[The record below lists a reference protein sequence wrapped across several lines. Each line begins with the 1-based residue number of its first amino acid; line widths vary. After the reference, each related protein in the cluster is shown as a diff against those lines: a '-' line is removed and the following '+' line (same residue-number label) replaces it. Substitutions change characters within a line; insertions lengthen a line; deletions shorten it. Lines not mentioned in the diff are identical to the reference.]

1 MSETPTLE
9 TTFLK
14 NLWDAREAAA
24 LAAKPLEL
32 LRYRSNLLGADL
44 RITNFGG
51 GNTSSKFDLPDP
63 LTGEPRRVMA
73 VKGSGGD
80 LASIGASG
88 FAVLYMD
95 KLNDLVGRYRGEA
108 HEDEMVG
115 YYPLC
120 AFGENRVAASIDT
133 ALHAFLPF
141 PHVDHLHPD
150 WAIALAASANG
161 QQKLDEFNKK
171 YGRRIAWV
179 PWQRPGFELAL
190 MLRKAVE
197 ANPGC
202 DGIVL
207 GGHGLFTWG
216 ETQEEAYLSSI
227 KTIDQMGEFVQDH
240 GQRAGSPLFG
250 GATAKTAANRAALVN
265 GILPYLRGA
274 VSSNRRV
281 IAHYDG
287 GEDAIAFA
295 NAKWAESLCQM
306 GTSCPDHFLRT
317 RISPL
322 YVPFDAATDALAALK
337 ARIAERLVQYR
348 QDYATYYKAHALP
361 DSPALRDSNP
371 SVVVIP
377 GLGLFGFGKDKR
389 EARITSEFFV
399 NAIHVMSG
407 ANALGAAAADKAK
420 GAPPQARHPGQ
431 AADFKSFE
439 NYVALPRSEAFKIED
454 WALEEAKLQRMPP
467 EREFSRKIVVVV
479 GGASGIGREV
489 ALQIAKRGGH
499 VVVADMNVA
508 SAEEAAKEA
517 AGLSSKEMVL
527 ATALDLTSRDSIAA
541 AFRATVDRFGGIDAI
556 VNTAAIYPTPAP
568 GTPPEE
574 TWAKAMHVNVT
585 SNYVLADEAAKILKD
600 QGLAASIVLTSS
612 ANAVVPKFGSEPY
625 DVSKAAINHLIR
637 ELAMGLGPLV
647 RVNGIAPATVVA
659 GSAMF
664 PKDRVM
670 VSLKKYEIAFDESE
684 SVESLRSK
692 LAEFYARRTITRRPI
707 LPVDCANAICWL
719 AGDQSAKTTGHV
731 IPVDGGLPEAFLQ
744 VAHGRHGN
752 LTRSHAKHPKIAKR
766 PYRKGLV
773 FFAVFGS
780 SRPSCEVCREA
791 DRSLPRRHLHQP
803 IVRVDVVDGFRRD
816 ELVLDEDGGRNRPPV
831 QDVERDGH
839 DFGAVLLG
847 KIRHRA
853 DEAGAHLAQF
863 GASFR

>member
-24 LAAKPLEL
+24 LEAKPLEL

-80 LASIGASG
+80 LASIGSSG
-88 FAVLYMD
+88 FAVLYME

-161 QQKLDEFNKK
+161 KQKLDEFNKK
-171 YGRRIAWV
+171 YGRRITWV

-197 ANPGC
+197 ATPGC

-216 ETQEEAYLSSI
+216 DTQQDAYVNSI

-240 GQRAGSPLFG
+240 AKRAGRPLFG
-250 GATAKTAANRAALVN
+250 GASAATAAGREALVN

-287 GEDAIAFA
+287 GEDASAFA
-295 NAKWAESLCQM
+295 NATWAESLCQM

-322 YVPFDAATDALAALK
+322 YVPFDGAADGLPALK
-337 ARIAERLVQYR
+337 TRIAERLVQYR
-348 QDYATYYKAHALP
+348 QDYAAYYKAHALP

-407 ANALGAAAADKAK
+407 ANALGAARS
-420 GAPPQARHPGQ
+420 GAPEGGPPQARHAAQ

-439 NYVALPRSEAFKIED
+439 NYVALPRSEAFKIEY

-467 EREFSRKIVVVV
+467 EREFSRKIVVVI

-499 VVVADMNVA
+499 VVVADMNAA

-517 AGLSSKEMVL
+517 AALSSKEMVL
-527 ATALDLTSRDSIAA
+527 ATALDLTSRESIAA
-541 AFRATVDRFGGIDAI
+541 AFRATVNRFGGIDAV

-637 ELAMGLGPLV
+637 ELAMGLGPVV

-692 LAEFYARRTITRRPI
+692 LADFYARRTITRRPI

-719 AGDQSAKTTGHV
+719 AGDESAKTTGHV
-731 IPVDGGLPEAFLQ
+731 IPVDGGLPEAFL
-744 VAHGRHGN
+744 R
-752 LTRSHAKHPKIAKR
+752 
-766 PYRKGLV
+766 
-773 FFAVFGS
+773 
-780 SRPSCEVCREA
+780 
-791 DRSLPRRHLHQP
+791 
-803 IVRVDVVDGFRRD
+803 
-816 ELVLDEDGGRNRPPV
+816 
-831 QDVERDGH
+831 
-839 DFGAVLLG
+839 
-847 KIRHRA
+847 
-853 DEAGAHLAQF
+853 
-863 GASFR
+863 

>member
-1 MSETPTLE
+1 MDTWSRPVSDTTTVE

-14 NLWDAREAAA
+14 DLWDEREALA
-24 LAAKPLEL
+24 LEQKPLEL

-63 LTGEPRRVMA
+63 LTGKPRRVMA

-80 LASIGASG
+80 LRSIGTSG

-95 KLNDLVGRYRGEA
+95 KLDDLVSRYRGEA

-115 YYPLC
+115 FYPLC

-161 QQKLDEFNKK
+161 KQKLDEFNQK
-171 YGRRIAWV
+171 YGRRIVWV

-190 MLRKAVE
+190 MLKRAVD

-216 ETQEEAYLSSI
+216 GTQRDAYVSSI

-240 GQRAGSPLFG
+240 AKRAGRPLFG
-250 GATAKTAANRAALVN
+250 GAVVEAAANRDALVTS
-265 GILPYLRGA
+265 ILPFLRGA

-281 IAHYDG
+281 IAHFEG
-287 GEDAIAFA
+287 GEDALGFA
-295 NAKWAESLCQM
+295 NSAWAESLCQM

-322 YVPFDAATDALAALK
+322 FVPWNAAKEGLDELK
-337 ARIAERLVQYR
+337 ARIAERLVTYR
-348 QDYATYYKAHALP
+348 KDYAAYYKAHALA

-377 GLGLFGFGKDKR
+377 GVGLFGFGKDKR

-399 NAIHVMSG
+399 NAIHVMAG
-407 ANALGAAAADKAK
+407 ANALGAALADAAK
-420 GAPPQARHPGQ
+420 GDPPQARRSEQ
-431 AADFKSFE
+431 AAEFRSFQ
-439 NYVALPRSEAFKIED
+439 NYVALPRSEAFRIEY

-467 EREFSRKIVVVV
+467 EREFSRKVVVVV

-489 ALQIAKRGGH
+489 AIQIARRGGH
-499 VVVADMNVA
+499 VVVADMNVGA
-508 SAEEAAKEA
+508 AEEAAQEA
-517 AGLSSKEMVL
+517 AAAASKELVL
-527 ATALDLTSRDSIAA
+527 AVALDLTSRESMAA
-541 AFRATVDRFGGIDAI
+541 AFRKALATFGGIDVV
-556 VNTAAIYPTPAP
+556 VNTAAIYPTPPP

-574 TWAKAMHVNVT
+574 VWAKAMHVNVT
-585 SNYVLADEAAKILKD
+585 SNFVLASEAASILKE
-600 QGLAASIVLTSS
+600 QKLPASIVLTSS
-612 ANAVVPKFGSEPY
+612 ANAVVPKHGSEAY

-637 ELAMGLGPLV
+637 ELAMGLGEHQI

-659 GSAMF
+659 GSSMF
-664 PKDRVM
+664 PRDRVIG
-670 VSLKKYEIAFDESE
+670 SLKKYEIAFEDSE
-684 SVESLRSK
+684 STESLRGK
-692 LAEFYARRTITRRPI
+692 LAEFYARRTLTRRPI
-707 LPVDCANAICWL
+707 LPEDCANAICWL

-731 IPVDGGLPEAFLQ
+731 IPVDGGLAEAFL
-744 VAHGRHGN
+744 R
-752 LTRSHAKHPKIAKR
+752 
-766 PYRKGLV
+766 
-773 FFAVFGS
+773 
-780 SRPSCEVCREA
+780 
-791 DRSLPRRHLHQP
+791 
-803 IVRVDVVDGFRRD
+803 
-816 ELVLDEDGGRNRPPV
+816 
-831 QDVERDGH
+831 
-839 DFGAVLLG
+839 
-847 KIRHRA
+847 
-853 DEAGAHLAQF
+853 
-863 GASFR
+863 

>member
-1 MSETPTLE
+1 MNTWSQLVSETSSVTVG
-9 TTFLK
+9 TTFCFLRD
-14 NLWDAREAAA
+14 LWNDRDAAA
-24 LAAKPLEL
+24 LESQPLEL
-32 LRYRSNLLGADL
+32 LRYRSNLLGDDL

-80 LASIGASG
+80 LRSIGTPG
-88 FAVLYMD
+88 FAVLYLD
-95 KLNDLVGRYRGEA
+95 KLNDLIGRYRGEA

-133 ALHAFLPF
+133 PLHAFLPF
-141 PHVDHLHPD
+141 AHVDHLHPD

-161 QQKLDEFNKK
+161 KEQLGEFNKK

-190 MLRKAVE
+190 MLKRTVE

-202 DGIVL
+202 DGILL

-216 ETQEEAYLSSI
+216 NTQREAYISSV

-240 GQRAGSPLFG
+240 AHRAGRPLFG
-250 GATAKTAANRAALVN
+250 GPSVVARAGRDDLVTA
-265 GILPYLRGA
+265 ILPFLRGA

-281 IAHYDG
+281 VAHFEG
-287 GEDAIAFA
+287 GEDALTFA
-295 NAKWAESLCQM
+295 NSRWAESLCQL

-322 YVPFDAATDALAALK
+322 YVPWTSASEGLAELK
-337 ARIAERLVQYR
+337 ERIRQQLVKYR
-348 QDYATYYKAHALP
+348 EDYALYYKAHALP

-377 GLGLFGFGKDKR
+377 GIGLFGFGKDKR

-399 NAIHVMSG
+399 NAIHVMAG
-407 ANALGAAAADKAK
+407 ANALGHAQPSHRRE
-420 GAPPQARHPGQ
+420 GGPPQARRPEQ
-431 AADFKSFE
+431 AKEFKSFE
-439 NYVALPRSEAFKIED
+439 NYVALPRSEAFRIEY

-467 EREFSRKIVVVV
+467 EREFSRKIVMVV

-489 ALQIAKRGGH
+489 ALQIARRGGH
-499 VVVADMNVA
+499 VVVADNNVA
-508 SAEEAAKEA
+508 SATEVAAEA
-517 AGLSSKEMVL
+517 AGLSSKELVM
-527 ATALDLTSRDSIAA
+527 ATVLDLTSRESMAS
-541 AFRATVDRFGGIDAI
+541 AFRAAVNRFGGVDVI
-556 VNTAAIYPTPAP
+556 VNTAAIYPTPPP

-574 TWAKAMHVNVT
+574 VWAKAMHVNVT
-585 SNYVLADEAAKILKD
+585 SNYVLADEAAKVLKE
-600 QGLAASIVLTSS
+600 QALPASIVLTSS
-612 ANAVVPKFGSEPY
+612 ANAVVPKSGSEPY

-637 ELAMGLGPLV
+637 ELAMGLGPHQI

-664 PKDRVM
+664 PRDRVI
-670 VSLKKYEIAFDESE
+670 VSLKKYGIPFDESE
-684 SVESLRSK
+684 SVESLRDK
-692 LAEFYARRTITRRPI
+692 LAEFYARRTLTRRPI

-731 IPVDGGLPEAFLQ
+731 IPVDGGLAEAFL
-744 VAHGRHGN
+744 R
-752 LTRSHAKHPKIAKR
+752 
-766 PYRKGLV
+766 
-773 FFAVFGS
+773 
-780 SRPSCEVCREA
+780 
-791 DRSLPRRHLHQP
+791 
-803 IVRVDVVDGFRRD
+803 
-816 ELVLDEDGGRNRPPV
+816 
-831 QDVERDGH
+831 
-839 DFGAVLLG
+839 
-847 KIRHRA
+847 
-853 DEAGAHLAQF
+853 
-863 GASFR
+863 